1 MQRYT
6 AAVVTVSDKGYA
18 GLREDLSGPLIAELL
33 EQNGFDV
40 VGRDIVPDEK
50 DQIVAA
56 LSNRI
61 GQSIA
66 LIVTTGG
73 TGFAPRDV
81 TPEAT
86 LEVCQRRADGVAEAM
101 RIKSLALTD
110 RAMISRAVCGIA
122 DRSVILNLPG
132 SPKACRENLGFVLS
146 PLRHGIDALLGNV
159 TECARK

>member
-6 AAVVTVSDKGYA
+6 AAVITVSDKGYA

-56 LSNRI
+56 LRNRI
-61 GQSIA
+61 GQAIA

-159 TECARK
+159 AECARK

>member
-6 AAVVTVSDKGYA
+6 AAVITVSDKGYA

-56 LSNRI
+56 LRNRI
-61 GQSIA
+61 GQAVA

>member
-6 AAVVTVSDKGYA
+6 AAVITVSDKGYA

-50 DQIVAA
+50 NQIVAA
-56 LSNRI
+56 LRNRI
-61 GQSIA
+61 GQAVA

>member
-6 AAVVTVSDKGYA
+6 AAVITVSDKGYA

-33 EQNGFDV
+33 EQNGYDV

-56 LSNRI
+56 LRNRI
-61 GQSIA
+61 GQATA

>member
-56 LSNRI
+56 LRNRV
-61 GQSIA
+61 GQAIA

>member
-6 AAVVTVSDKGYA
+6 AAVITVSDKGYA

-56 LSNRI
+56 LRNRI
-61 GQSIA
+61 GQAIA

>member
-6 AAVVTVSDKGYA
+6 AAVVTESDKGYA
-18 GLREDLSGPLIAELL
+18 GQREDLSGPLIAELL

-50 DQIVAA
+50 NQIVAA
-56 LSNRI
+56 LRNRI

>member
-6 AAVVTVSDKGYA
+6 AAVITVSDKGYA

-40 VGRDIVPDEK
+40 VWRDIVPDEK

-56 LSNRI
+56 LRNRI
-61 GQSIA
+61 GQAIA

>member
-6 AAVVTVSDKGYA
+6 AAVITVSDKGYA

-56 LSNRI
+56 LRNRI
-61 GQSIA
+61 GQAVA

-101 RIKSLALTD
+101 RMKSLALTD

>member
-6 AAVVTVSDKGYA
+6 AAVITVSDKGYA
-18 GLREDLSGPLIAELL
+18 GLREDLSGPLIAEML

-56 LSNRI
+56 LRNRI
-61 GQSIA
+61 GQAVA

>member
-18 GLREDLSGPLIAELL
+18 GLREDLSGPLIAEML

-56 LSNRI
+56 LRNRI
-61 GQSIA
+61 GQAIA

>member
-56 LSNRI
+56 LRNRV
-61 GQSIA
+61 GQAVA

>member
-56 LSNRI
+56 LRNRI
-61 GQSIA
+61 GQAVA

>member
-6 AAVVTVSDKGYA
+6 AAVITVSDKGYA

>member
-6 AAVVTVSDKGYA
+6 AAVITVSDKGYA

-56 LSNRI
+56 LRNRI
-61 GQSIA
+61 GQAIA

-86 LEVCQRRADGVAEAM
+86 LEVCQRRADGIAEAM

-110 RAMISRAVCGIA
+110 RAMTSRAVCGIA

>member
-56 LSNRI
+56 LRNRI
-61 GQSIA
+61 GQAIA